1 MPDWKEMYLSL
12 MLDTERAIRILE
24 EGQRKCEELYL
35 AELNKRRAA
44 SRLKDGAGK
53 VLSTEGTY

>member
-1 MPDWKEMYLSL
+1 MLLEPIGTLKVYVPDQTTG
-12 MLDTERAIRILE
+12 DII
-24 EGQRKCEELYL
+24 G
-35 AELNKRRAA
+35 ELNKRRAT